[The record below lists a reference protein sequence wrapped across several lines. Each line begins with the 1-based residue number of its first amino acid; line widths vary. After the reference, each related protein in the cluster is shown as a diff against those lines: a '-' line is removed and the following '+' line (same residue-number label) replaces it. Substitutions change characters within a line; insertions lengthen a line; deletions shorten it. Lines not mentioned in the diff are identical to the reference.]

1 MNRTHSIEL
10 QHINVKLLLKDSE
23 ALNHG
28 HLDPVIPVF
37 HSWIQRQ
44 VFDELLLDVAD
55 YRHVQGGPG
64 VLLIGHEADYS
75 IDNTDNRLGFRYNRK
90 APLDGNNQERIAQA
104 ALAALTAC
112 QRIQEDTRMNG
123 KLHFN
128 GHAIEIF
135 VNDRLLAPNSEAI
148 REALSAEFQA
158 FSERLFGETEYSL
171 SFGDDPRRL
180 LGVSLR
186 SSQPASVEDL
196 LQNLRSL
203 AVPVDEDL
211 AKHCPSSA
219 VPDYDW
225 REELKAAQ
233 GAD

>member
-90 APLDGNNQERIAQA
+90 APLDGNNQERLAQA
-104 ALAALTAC
+104 TLAALTAC
-112 QRIQEDTRMNG
+112 ERSQGDTRLNG

-128 GHAIEIF
+128 GHDIEVFI
-135 VNDRLLAPNSEAI
+135 NDRLLAPNSETT
-148 REALSAEFQA
+148 REALNAEFRT
-158 FSERLFGETEYSL
+158 FSERLFGGREYSL
-171 SFGDDPRRL
+171 SFGNDHRRL
-180 LGVSLR
+180 LAVSLR
-186 SSQPASVEDL
+186 SAQAVSVEEL
-196 LQNLRSL
+196 ITNLKS
-203 AVPVDEDL
+203 AAENPVKHKPSGVSSDEHGVREDL
-211 AKHCPSSA
+211 
-219 VPDYDW
+219 
-225 REELKAAQ
+225 RIAQ